1 MHTSLKLIET
11 HFKLKKKKLMHFK
24 LYHYVMHFTFY
35 LYHLGTHVMHVCV
48 HLSFFKIY
56 VHVHTYTCYTI

>member
-1 MHTSLKLIET
+1 MHIYILYTSLKLIET

-48 HLSFFKIY
+48 HLS
-56 VHVHTYTCYTI
+56 